1 MKIVFNILR
10 GILALIL
17 CFVLFGTLIGGSVGS
32 SVTAFVKEDVVATV
46 FTSMDFNEMFE
57 PGSEAYVELE
67 NQGVDPVA
75 LTALLNDDAMDE
87 LYELWVHDLFSVL
100 DETAI
105 DSSFTKENIEKI
117 VDKNLDAYV
126 PYVSSILQVPEGTE
140 MSLIKDY
147 AREFMMSIAESLPNA
162 EALGLRGPNMTEED
176 LNTLTAIRMM
186 LSGIWVVPFIV
197 VAVILSG
204 LIALCR
210 YEKFE
215 GFIWLAVVYFITGG
229 MVFGLGNSLNSL
241 PVSSTLDEL
250 EMVLMP
256 AMEVFGS
263 KLMVAALAMI
273 GVAVVCLIVFI
284 VGRRLANKKVSSELV
299 VE

>member
-17 CFVLFGTLIGGSVGS
+17 CFLLFGTLVGGAVGS
-32 SVTAFVKEDVVATV
+32 SVTAFVKEDVVASV
-46 FTSMDFNEMFE
+46 FTSMDFNEMLE

-67 NQGVDPVA
+67 NAGLDPVMVVD
-75 LTALLNDDAMDE
+75 LLNDDAMDE

-105 DSSFTKENIEKI
+105 ESSFTKENIEKI
-117 VDKNLDAYV
+117 VDENLDAYV
-126 PYVSSILQVPEGTE
+126 PYVSGILQVPEGTD
-140 MSLIKDY
+140 MSLIKEY
-147 AREFMMSIAESLPNA
+147 TREFMVSTAESLPNA
-162 EALGLRGPNMTEED
+162 EAMGLRGSNMTKENLE
-176 LNTLTAIRMM
+176 TLTAIRMM

-229 MVFGLGNSLNSL
+229 MVCSLGNSLKSL

-284 VGRRLANKKVSSELV
+284 VGRKLTNKKVNNELV
-299 VE
+299 ME